1 MTILAVDTSTL
12 VSSIALLRND
22 ILLAEFTLQIRK
34 THSEQLMPH
43 ISQLFEFAGLSLSD
57 LQAVAVS
64 SGPGSFTGLR
74 IGLATAK
81 ALAYARR
88 VKLIG
93 VPTLEA
99 LAYACP
105 VPGVYVAPLMDAQK
119 DNVYQAVYT
128 WEKQQLIEVAAVK
141 VSSIEETV
149 RELALLPKPV
159 MVLGEAALLYRKEL
173 STAANVIFLPPHL
186 AIARAANV
194 ALRGAELLAAGI
206 EHDVME
212 LEPLYIRRSEAEV
225 LWEKRNRSLL

>member
-22 ILLAEFTLQIRK
+22 VLLAEFTLQIRK

-43 ISQLFEFAGLSLSD
+43 ISQLFEFTGLSLSD

-64 SGPGSFTGLR
+64 IGPGSFTGLR

-81 ALAYARR
+81 ALAYARK

-93 VPTLEA
+93 VPTLDA

-105 VPGVYVAPLMDAQK
+105 APGVYVAPLMDAQK
-119 DNVYQAVYT
+119 NNVYQAVYT
-128 WEKQQLIEVAAVK
+128 WEKHQMIQVEAVK

-149 RELALLPKPV
+149 RELSLLPKPV

-173 STAANVIFLPPHL
+173 SAAANIILMPPHL

-194 ALRGAELLAAGI
+194 ALRGAELLADGV

-225 LWEKRNRSLL
+225 LWEKRNRSSL